1 MPQGRELFQS
11 AEASLAA
18 YIDLIPGSSGTVD
31 NTALFLTPIP
41 IPLLPD
47 GEPAFTEAS
56 RARFT
61 EDFSDVLTRTEHE
74 ASGFGATVFLGQQN
88 QVAIGFRGT
97 EHWLVDFDDI
107 NADTQLLSRGA
118 AFDQIVAMYN
128 WWQRVSVAPGTDPQ
142 NPVLV
147 PQYRFTIEETQDRP
161 DPDPAIFLGFNT
173 TAETTAAYLYP
184 EPSMPV
190 YTEQEGNIAARL
202 LAANGNVIVTGHSLG
217 AHLAVAFATLF
228 PTVISDA
235 YGFNTPGFK
244 NNSMIDNFFNAL
256 GSTSGGP
263 DAANTGNVTNIFA
276 KEVIAGEQEY
286 NWVAGLHFGENPLG
300 YTEIPI
306 EDQNSTGEPAEE
318 SNHSIKI
325 LTDSLAVYE
334 VLTKIDPALDVERY
348 YDIFQ
353 QAANTPH
360 KALEAM
366 VDSLSAL
373 LGIDAE
379 PLPVGNGNR
388 EALYDRLAA
397 LHNAIGTESAGPGL
411 VQFLAEQSVRESAVR
426 DFGKY
431 LTLHFATPFVVSS
444 FDSTLEGM
452 HGANGLFAGWKAGSF
467 SAQYLADRELLRYAL
482 DQRNTEDEAFPDEVA
497 GSRVRFVD
505 SVLGEVFAGGNS
517 DGLEGTNTVDPNT
530 VRNVL
535 FGSNSEGDIQYGLQ
549 HHDTL
554 YGMGGADQ
562 QALNSRNFT

>member
-11 AEASLAA
+11 AEVSLAA
-18 YIDLIPGSSGTVD
+18 YFNLVSGPSNLEFNAVS
-31 NTALFLTPIP
+31 LLTPIP

-47 GEPAFTEAS
+47 GEPAFTLKSLE
-56 RARFT
+56 RFVA
-61 EDFSDVLTRTEHE
+61 DFSDVLTRTDHE

-107 NADTQLLSRGA
+107 NVDTQLWLGGA
-118 AFDQIVAMYN
+118 AFKQIVALYN

-147 PQYRFTIEETQDRP
+147 PQYRFAIEETQDRP

-202 LAANGNVIVTGHSLG
+202 LAANGNVMVTGHSLG
-217 AHLAVAFATLF
+217 GHLAVAFATLF
-228 PTVISDA
+228 PTVITDA

-244 NNSMIDNFFNAL
+244 SNSVIDNFFNAL

-286 NWVAGLHFGENPLG
+286 DWTAGLHFDENPLG

-306 EDQNSTGEPAEE
+306 EDQGSTGEPAEE

-334 VLTKIDPALDVERY
+334 VLTKLDPAMDVERY

-353 QAANTPH
+353 RAANTPH

-366 VDSLSAL
+366 VDGVAAL
-373 LGIDAE
+373 LGNGRRWFQGAVLE
-379 PLPVGNGNR
+379 FPV
-388 EALYDRLAA
+388 
-397 LHNAIGTESAGPGL
+397 
-411 VQFLAEQSVRESAVR
+411 
-426 DFGKY
+426 
-431 LTLHFATPFVVSS
+431 
-444 FDSTLEGM
+444 
-452 HGANGLFAGWKAGSF
+452 W
-467 SAQYLADRELLRYAL
+467 
-482 DQRNTEDEAFPDEVA
+482 
-497 GSRVRFVD
+497 
-505 SVLGEVFAGGNS
+505 
-517 DGLEGTNTVDPNT
+517 
-530 VRNVL
+530 NVKRM
-535 FGSNSEGDIQYGLQ
+535 Y
-549 HHDTL
+549 
-554 YGMGGADQ
+554 Q
-562 QALNSRNFT
+562 QGINCRTKGR